1 MNIDM
6 TVEKAFVTVN
16 EKETH
21 NNVGSNGET
30 TFHHIMMKMLTG
42 ANGVALNIPAGEC
55 QHIEYSFDMSSTHVE
70 EMSDLEVSAWM
81 QNLGTKEMINSHF
94 LYDYTD
100 VHPYPVQN
108 LSFDL
113 EDGSNT
119 MMATWEAPEGGN
131 ALSYDV
137 YVNGE
142 FAENTTN
149 TSYETE
155 YTGAESNLVEVVAI
169 YPDDK
174 TSVGIVKTLVDHAG
188 VGENETAKSYIY
200 PNPTNGNV
208 YVKGQNINV
217 VKVYNVCGQEMVSV
231 KANSDNVRIDLNG
244 FNTGV
249 YMLEIIDNQ
258 GNSVVNKVVKR

>member
-21 NNVGSNGET
+21 NNVGGNGES
-30 TFHHIMMKMLTG
+30 TFH
-42 ANGVALNIPAGEC
+42 
-55 QHIEYSFDMSSTHVE
+55 HIEYSFDMSSTHVE

-113 EDGSNT
+113 EDGANT
-119 MMATWEAPEGGN
+119 MMATWEAPEDGN

-155 YTGAESNLVEVVAI
+155 YTGAASNLVEIVAL

-174 TSVGIVKTLVDHAG
+174 TSVGVVKTLVDHTG
-188 VGENETAKSYIY
+188 IVENETAKANIY

-208 YVKGQNINV
+208 YVKGHDINV
-217 VKVYNVCGQEMVSV
+217 VNVYNICGQEMISV
-231 KANSDNVRIDLNG
+231 KVNSDNVILDLNSFASG
-244 FNTGV
+244 I